1 MGLQYLSDESVAA
14 LYENIRQ
21 QVEIDRSH
29 KHRFTSGPG
38 IRERADELRNELMRR
53 KLHCLPINW

>member
-1 MGLQYLSDESVAA
+1 MSLQYLSDEGVAA

-38 IRERADELRNELMRR
+38 VRQRAEELRSELARR
-53 KLHCLPINW
+53 KVHCPPINW